1 MSSINIIPVIIGADL
16 NAYNIARAFHEAYR
30 VKSHVFGRFAVS
42 ATKYSSIVKTHL
54 VPDLTEGDGERL
66 AAVLDEF
73 SRSHPD
79 ASMPLFGCTDEY
91 VLMIIDLAAKG
102 RLDARYAVPYTS
114 PRCRDL
120 FAEKAFFYAKCDK
133 YGVPYPKTLIISE
146 KSQLPSNLSDE
157 GFSFPLVIKPSSSAE
172 YWRHPFDGMK
182 KAYFAETQ
190 KDAEEIISRIYASGY
205 PGRIIIQKHIPGGDD
220 GMRVLTTYSDKTGH
234 VSMMCLGHVLLEE
247 HTPKGIGNHSAII
260 TEYNPSLTSRF
271 RAILDGEGYTG
282 FCNFDIKFDKET
294 GEHYAFDMNLRQGRS
309 NYYVTAA
316 GENIARL
323 VVDDLIEGIKKP
335 FHEVEKKV
343 FWHSVP
349 RGVIR
354 RYTKNPELVA
364 SARLLAASGDA
375 ASSYMYAPDL
385 LRSPLRFACVLE
397 MGRRQYGKYKKYCKD
412 L

>member
-1 MSSINIIPVIIGADL
+1 
-16 NAYNIARAFHEAYR
+16 
-30 VKSHVFGRFAVS
+30 
-42 ATKYSSIVKTHL
+42 
-54 VPDLTEGDGERL
+54 
-66 AAVLDEF
+66 
-73 SRSHPD
+73 
-79 ASMPLFGCTDEY
+79 
-91 VLMIIDLAAKG
+91 
-102 RLDARYAVPYTS
+102 
-114 PRCRDL
+114 
-120 FAEKAFFYAKCDK
+120 
-133 YGVPYPKTLIISE
+133 
-146 KSQLPSNLSDE
+146 
-157 GFSFPLVIKPSSSAE
+157 
-172 YWRHPFDGMK
+172 
-182 KAYFAETQ
+182 
-190 KDAEEIISRIYASGY
+190 
-205 PGRIIIQKHIPGGDD
+205 
-220 GMRVLTTYSDKTGH
+220 
-234 VSMMCLGHVLLEE
+234 
-247 HTPKGIGNHSAII
+247 
-260 TEYNPSLTSRF
+260 
-271 RAILDGEGYTG
+271 
-282 FCNFDIKFDKET
+282 
-294 GEHYAFDMNLRQGRS
+294 MNLRQGRS

>member
-1 MSSINIIPVIIGADL
+1 MSSKNIVPVIIGTDL
-16 NAYNIARAFHEAYR
+16 NAYNVARAFHEAYG
-30 VKSHVFGRFAVS
+30 VKSHAFGRFAVS
-42 ATKYSSIVKTHL
+42 ATKYSSIVITHL
-54 VPDLTEGDGERL
+54 VPDLDKEGGERL

-73 SRSHPD
+73 ARSHPD

-91 VLMIIDLAAKG
+91 VSMIIDLAAKG
-102 RLDARYAVPYTS
+102 RLDKRYAVPYTT

-120 FAEKAFFYAKCDK
+120 FADKADFYAMCDK

-146 KSQLPSNLSDE
+146 KSQLPINLSNE

-172 YWRHPFDGMK
+172 YWRYPFDGMK
-182 KAYFAETQ
+182 KAYFAENQ
-190 KDAEEIISRIYASGY
+190 KEAEEIVSQIYASGY
-205 PGRIIIQKHIPGGDD
+205 PGRVIIQKRIPGSDD
-220 GMRVLTTYSDKTGH
+220 KMRVLTTYSDKTGH
-234 VSMMCLGHVLLEE
+234 VTMMCLGHVLLEE

-260 TEYNPSLTSRF
+260 TEYNPALTSRF

-282 FCNFDIKFDKET
+282 FCNFDIKFDEET
-294 GEHYAFDMNLRQGRS
+294 GEYYAFDMNLRQGRS

-316 GENIARL
+316 GENIARI
-323 VVDDLIEGIKKP
+323 VVDDLIEGVKKP

-349 RGVIR
+349 RGVVR
-354 RYTKNPELVA
+354 RYTKDSELVA
-364 SARLLAASGDA
+364 SAHSLSAKGDA

-385 LRSPLRFACVLE
+385 MRSPLRLACVLE
-397 MGRRQYGKYKKYCKD
+397 MGRRQYGKYKKYCKN

>member
-1 MSSINIIPVIIGADL
+1 M
-16 NAYNIARAFHEAYR
+16 
-30 VKSHVFGRFAVS
+30 
-42 ATKYSSIVKTHL
+42 
-54 VPDLTEGDGERL
+54 
-66 AAVLDEF
+66 
-73 SRSHPD
+73 
-79 ASMPLFGCTDEY
+79 
-91 VLMIIDLAAKG
+91 
-102 RLDARYAVPYTS
+102 
-114 PRCRDL
+114 
-120 FAEKAFFYAKCDK
+120 CDK

-205 PGRIIIQKHIPGGDD
+205 PGRIIILKHIPGGDD

-323 VVDDLIEGIKKP
+323 VVDDLIEGIKNP
-335 FHEVEKKV
+335 FHEVEKR
-343 FWHSVP
+343 FLALCAARCHPSL
-349 RGVIR
+349 
-354 RYTKNPELVA
+354 YKNPELVA

-397 MGRRQYGKYKKYCKD
+397 MRRRQYGKYKNTAKIYN
-412 L
+412 